1 MSKFTELVK
10 NRRTQYAIGK
20 NTELSNEEI
29 SEYITNIVR
38 DVPTAF
44 NSQTTRVA
52 IVFGEDNVKL
62 WDHILDVQKDV
73 LQGEMWDM
81 MSGVMEGAKNG
92 VGTVL
97 FFEDL
102 DVVETMPV
110 NGTRGEAYK
119 QNNNANTQYATWL
132 GLTQLGLGG
141 SLQHFN
147 VGYEQGFDKSVKELL
162 DLPERWELQAQ
173 MPFGSIEGEVAEK
186 EYIADNERVRVI
198 GA

>member
-1 MSKFTELVK
+1 MSKLTELVK
-10 NRRTQYAIGK
+10 NRRTQYVIGK

-38 DVPTAF
+38 EVPTAF

-102 DVVETMPV
+102 DAVETMPV

-162 DLPERWELQAQ
+162 NLPERWELQAQ

-186 EYIADNERVRVI
+186 EYITDNERVRVI

>member
-10 NRRTQYAIGK
+10 NRRTQYVIGK

-29 SEYITNIVR
+29 TTYITNVVK

-52 IVFGEDNVKL
+52 IVFGEESVKL

-92 VGTVL
+92 IGTVL

-102 DVVETMPV
+102 EAVKAMPV

-147 VGYEQGFDKSVKELL
+147 VGYEQGFDKSVKKLL
-162 DLPERWELQAQ
+162 GLPEHWELQAQ
-173 MPFGSIEGEVAEK
+173 MPFGSIEGVVAEK
-186 EYIADNERVRVI
+186 EYIADNDRVRVI

>member
-10 NRRTQYAIGK
+10 NRRTQYVIGK

-29 SEYITNIVR
+29 TTYITNIVK

-52 IVFGEDNVKL
+52 IVFGEESVKL

-92 VGTVL
+92 IGTVL

-102 DVVETMPV
+102 EAVKAMPV

-147 VGYEQGFDKSVKELL
+147 VGYEQGFDKSVKKLL
-162 DLPERWELQAQ
+162 GLPEHWELQAQ

-186 EYIADNERVRVI
+186 EYIADNDRVRVI

>member
-1 MSKFTELVK
+1 MSKLTELVK
-10 NRRTQYAIGK
+10 QRRTQYAIGN

-29 SEYITNIVR
+29 ADYITNIVK

-52 IVFGEDNVKL
+52 IVFAEDNVKL

-102 DVVETMPV
+102 DAVEAMPV

-162 DLPERWELQAQ
+162 DLPVRWELQAQ
-173 MPFGSIEGEVAEK
+173 MPFGSIEGEVAAK

>member
-1 MSKFTELVK
+1 MSALKELVK

-20 NTELSNEEI
+20 NTDLTNEEI
-29 SEYITNIVR
+29 ANRITEIVK

-44 NSQTTRVA
+44 NSQTSRIA
-52 IVFGEDNVKL
+52 IVFGEDSVKL
-62 WDHILDVQKDV
+62 WDLILDVQKDV

-102 DVVETMPV
+102 DAVEKLPV

-119 QNNNANTQYATWL
+119 QNNNANNQYATWL
-132 GLTQLGLGG
+132 GLTELGLGG

-162 DLPERWELQAQ
+162 GLPERWEMQAQ
-173 MPFGSIEGEVAEK
+173 MPFGSIEGETGAK
-186 EYIADNERVRVI
+186 EYIADSDRVVVI
-198 GA
+198 GN

>member
-1 MSKFTELVK
+1 MSQLLDLVET
-10 NRRTQYAIGK
+10 RRTQYAIGN
-20 NTELSNEEI
+20 NTDLSNEEI
-29 SEYITNIVR
+29 AERLTEIVK

-44 NSQTTRVA
+44 NSQTSRIA

-102 DVVETMPV
+102 DAVEQMPV
-110 NGTRGEAYK
+110 NGDRGEAYK

-132 GLTQLGLGG
+132 GLTELGLGG

-173 MPFGSIEGEVAEK
+173 LPFGSIEGENGEK
-186 EYIADNERVRVI
+186 EYIADNERVRII

>member
-1 MSKFTELVK
+1 MSPLTELVK
-10 NRRTQYAIGK
+10 KRRTQYAIGK
-20 NTELSNEEI
+20 NTDLTNEEI
-29 SEYITNIVR
+29 ANRITEIVK

-62 WDHILDVQKDV
+62 WNLILDVQKDV

-102 DVVETMPV
+102 DAVAKMPV

-132 GLTQLGLGG
+132 GLTDLGLGG

-162 DLPERWELQAQ
+162 GLPERWEMQAQ
-173 MPFGSIEGEVAEK
+173 MPFGSIEGENTPK
-186 EYIADNERVRVI
+186 EYIADSDRVVVL
-198 GA
+198 GN